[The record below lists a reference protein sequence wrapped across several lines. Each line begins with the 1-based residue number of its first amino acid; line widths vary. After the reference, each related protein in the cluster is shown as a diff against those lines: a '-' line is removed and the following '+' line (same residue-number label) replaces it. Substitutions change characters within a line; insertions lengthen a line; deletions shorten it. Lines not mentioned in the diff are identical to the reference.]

1 VPESKGRRTTAK
13 KKSSNRGPTPAR
25 ARATAPVA
33 AAEPATRFSMRPGS
47 GPSPLW
53 VPTLMFSLLLTGV
66 LVIILNYM
74 GALPGGENNKFLL
87 VGIGEVTL
95 GFVAATALR

>member
-1 VPESKGRRTTAK
+1 VPESKGRRTSAK
-13 KKSSNRGPTPAR
+13 NKSSNRGPTPAR
-25 ARATAPVA
+25 ARSAEPEPTT
-33 AAEPATRFSMRPGS
+33 EPATRFSMRAGT

-53 VPTLMFSLLLTGV
+53 VPTLMFSLLITGV

-74 GALPGGENNKFLL
+74 GALPGGENNTFLL